1 MSSLPIFLGYKYF
14 RSKKGAFASFTS
26 VMAIAGLSL
35 GVAALVIVL
44 SVMNGFERE
53 LQTRILGVVPQL
65 IIRNDANIQDYDE
78 LISQLTQFE
87 DVVSATPYIETQGLL
102 SANNR
107 ARGVFLTGIMPDL
120 ESSISIL
127 PKHVYSGSLEKLNST
142 GGIVIGAWLSRYLGV
157 DLGDSIS
164 ITTTNLRTSILGS
177 FPRTLEL
184 KVVGLSLIHI

>member
-87 DVVSATPYIETQGLL
+87 DVVSATPYIETQ
-102 SANNR
+102 
-107 ARGVFLTGIMPDL
+107 
-120 ESSISIL
+120 
-127 PKHVYSGSLEKLNST
+127 
-142 GGIVIGAWLSRYLGV
+142 
-157 DLGDSIS
+157 
-164 ITTTNLRTSILGS
+164 
-177 FPRTLEL
+177 
-184 KVVGLSLIHI
+184 